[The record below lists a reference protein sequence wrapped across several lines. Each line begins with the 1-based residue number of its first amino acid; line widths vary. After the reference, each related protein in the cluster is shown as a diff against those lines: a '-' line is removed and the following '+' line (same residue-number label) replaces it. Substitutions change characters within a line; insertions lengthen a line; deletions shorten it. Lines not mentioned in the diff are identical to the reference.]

1 MDAPNFVSTSETY
14 THKGR
19 YPEVLNVL
27 GKISPQ
33 TSPRSIH
40 DSNQFP
46 EKGGTSEG
54 MTKGENH
61 SDPMH
66 YLLSLSPILEAK
78 WQK

>member
-1 MDAPNFVSTSETY
+1 MNPPNFASTSERY

-19 YPEVLNVL
+19 HPEVLSAS

-40 DSNQFP
+40 EPNQFP
-46 EKGGTSEG
+46 ENGGTSEG
-54 MTKGENH
+54 ITKGKNH

-66 YLLSLSPILEAK
+66 YLLPPISEVK
-78 WQK
+78 